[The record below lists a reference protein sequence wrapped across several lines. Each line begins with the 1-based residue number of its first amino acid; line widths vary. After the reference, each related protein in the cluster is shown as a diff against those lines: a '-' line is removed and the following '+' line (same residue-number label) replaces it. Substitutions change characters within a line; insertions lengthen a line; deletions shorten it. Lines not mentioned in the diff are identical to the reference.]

1 MMTGTYAYVC
11 MYRTMNLSPEDPLRS
26 CVTGEAQPS
35 STILIR
41 LRRQRPV
48 FNPAQ
53 TLSFSSSS
61 AKVIVEPIGIINE
74 TFKFVRP
81 ADVQFLPSSTH
92 THVDPT
98 DKSTIIEVIPRPFI
112 KPEMEYVY
120 FNHLFIPRTMK
131 KESKKNEVLPTL
143 FVKLGDPIPKH
154 PAAGHSVTERRRSLA
169 SKLKAK

>member
-1 MMTGTYAYVC
+1 
-11 MYRTMNLSPEDPLRS
+11 MYRTMNLSPDDPLRS
-26 CVTGEAQPS
+26 GVTGEAQPS

-41 LRRQRPV
+41 LRRQKPGI
-48 FNPAQ
+48 NSAQ
-53 TLSFSSSS
+53 AAASSSS
-61 AKVIVEPIGIINE
+61 SSSSLSSSSLAKVIVEPVGIINE

-92 THVDPT
+92 AHVDPT
-98 DKSTIIEVIPRPFI
+98 DKSTILEVIPRPFI